1 MFVVGEGGLWSFIL
15 AAVAGDPLS
24 APTRRLN
31 MCCDGKVEGEGEA
44 MRFEN
49 KRCTRSKLVVLSKC
63 RQGKRYDD
71 VRCEVRPS
79 STMTPFRL
87 SEHFPADVFSSLLIF
102 LLTAN
107 LSFESEPFSVE
118 EIPIAWSLF
127 AGRSQDERHVMRR
140 LRCGGQG
147 KSRL

>member
-1 MFVVGEGGLWSFIL
+1 M
-15 AAVAGDPLS
+15 
-24 APTRRLN
+24 
-31 MCCDGKVEGEGEA
+31 
-44 MRFEN
+44 
-49 KRCTRSKLVVLSKC
+49 VLSKC

-127 AGRSQDERHVMRR
+127 AGRSQDERHVTRR

-147 KSRL
+147 KSRLQFKVTSSNTRALEHHVGAGRCMPANCLIGP